1 MVSEATFFLKGL
13 LLGVS
18 IAIPVGPIGLLCIR
32 TTLVKGF
39 PCGVASGLGAAT
51 ADALYSCVAA
61 FGISA
66 ISAFLIENT
75 WPLHLFGGLFLLYL
89 GYRFF
94 RAAPVAAVAKV
105 KGKGLWNSYAGTFLL
120 TLTNPLTIVF
130 FAAIFAGLGVG
141 GGTVLTAVL
150 LVFGVF
156 SGSVCWW
163 IFLAGLVYKFR
174 TRFDPA
180 KIHWM
185 QQLAGLILAGFGI
198 LSLTAL
204 VK

>member
-1 MVSEATFFLKGL
+1 MVSDAAFFLKGM
-13 LLGVS
+13 LLGFS

-39 PCGVASGLGAAT
+39 PCGVAAGLGAAT

-66 ISAFLIENT
+66 VSAFLMKNT

-94 RAAPVAAVAKV
+94 RSAPVPAVVKV
-105 KGKGLWNSYAGTFLL
+105 KGKGLWSAYAATFFL

-130 FAAIFAGLGVG
+130 FAAVFAGIGLG
-141 GGTVLTAVL
+141 GGSVFAAGLMVL
-150 LVFGVF
+150 GVF
-156 SGSVCWW
+156 SGSVLWW
-163 IFLAGLVYKFR
+163 LFLAGLVYKFR
-174 TRFDPA
+174 TSFDPG

-198 LSLTAL
+198 LSFASL